1 MIAQS
6 KLNQAIELLMPG
18 LKRLLSYQRPWL
30 RSDVLAG
37 VTVAAYLIPQCMAY
51 GELAGVEPV
60 VGVWAILPPM
70 IIYTLLGSSPQLSVG
85 PESTTAVMTAAAL
98 APTVVAPG
106 SDYAGLA
113 SLLALVVGL
122 VCLIGYLARLGFLAE
137 LLSKPILIGYLA
149 GVALIMIAGQL
160 GQISGIS
167 ISANTVL
174 GQVREFGGALEQIH
188 LPTLILAAL
197 VLVFLVAIQRYFPTA
212 PGPLLAVLLATVA
225 VALFHL
231 DEQGV
236 AVVGTIPAGLP
247 HLAWPN
253 VSVSGL
259 LPLVANAIGI
269 AIVGYSDNV
278 LTARAFASRNR
289 YPIDA
294 NQELLALGASNL
306 VNGLMQGFPISSSGS
321 RTALGDSLGS
331 KTQAFSLVALVVVVC
346 VLLFL
351 RELLAMF
358 PKAALGA
365 IVIFAALKLI
375 EFREFLRL
383 QRFRRS
389 ELVLALF
396 TTVGVLSTN
405 ILVGV
410 AVAVGLSFIDL
421 LVRVARPQDAVL
433 EEVPGGSELHEGEE
447 CSEAKTI
454 PGLVIYRQEAPLFF
468 ANVKNFKRRV
478 LESIEAEAT
487 PVEWLVL
494 NTVRLASLDLTA
506 VELLEELRSELA
518 ARGITLVMARVKQ
531 GLMAQLERAELL
543 HKIGPEHIYPT
554 VQAAIASFEARHR
567 SHCSKTDE

>member
-1 MIAQS
+1 MIAKS
-6 KLNQAIELLMPG
+6 KFNQAIELLMPG

-51 GELAGVEPV
+51 GELAGVDPV

-113 SLLALVVGL
+113 SLLALAVGL

-174 GQVREFGGALEQIH
+174 GQVREFGSALEQIH

-197 VLVFLVAIQRYFPTA
+197 VLVFLVAIQCYFPTA

-231 DEQGV
+231 EEQGV

-259 LPLVANAIGI
+259 LPLIANAIGI

-365 IVIFAALKLI
+365 IVIFAVLKLI

-433 EEVPGGSELHEGEE
+433 EEVPGGSELHEEEEE

-454 PGLVIYRQEAPLFF
+454 PGLVIYCQEAPLCF

-494 NTVRLASLDLTA
+494 NTVRLASYQLAFIDVTLNLVFNLRIPYLIEVLLD
-506 VELLEELRSELA
+506 S
-518 ARGITLVMARVKQ
+518 IQ
-531 GLMAQLERAELL
+531 
-543 HKIGPEHIYPT
+543 I
-554 VQAAIASFEARHR
+554 
-567 SHCSKTDE
+567 